1 MKIDGKAAFMFYT
14 NWKKQID
21 ELDDQELRRLINNLI
36 NYHSGEEIE
45 LLTKVDKL
53 VWNGILPGLE
63 ANQVKYERRVEA
75 NRENSKLGGAP
86 KGNQNANKE
95 KTTQINPEQPK
106 QPDKRE
112 KINENSKMEIENR
125 EKLNENREVLNDKSK
140 MEKKEMNNENNKT
153 ENKTEIPASPGYS
166 SNNSEYCGGMS
177 IFEYNKRRR
186 FS

>member
-1 MKIDGKAAFMFYT
+1 MKIDGKTSFMFYM

-36 NYHSGEEIE
+36 NYHLGEEIE

-63 ANQVKYERRVEA
+63 ANQDKYEKRVKA

-86 KGNQNANKE
+86 EGNQNARKDKN
-95 KTTQINPEQPK
+95 NPNQPK

-112 KINENSKMEIENR
+112 QVNDDSKKENVKGEGANREEINENSKKGNDKTEM
-125 EKLNENREVLNDKSK
+125 KNENTQNQIEAPSNSSSSPSSTLSKS
-140 MEKKEMNNENNKT
+140 NQ
-153 ENKTEIPASPGYS
+153 
-166 SNNSEYCGGMS
+166 GMS
-177 IFEYNKRRR
+177 MHEYYKQRGHY
-186 FS
+186 